1 MTMKI
6 IARYVKRPSWVQNTS
21 WFLFC
26 NASKNTRFHSL
37 ICTSM
42 YTAPRLSAMMAANSP
57 RAFHCSVEVLK

>member
-42 YTAPRLSAMMAANSP
+42 YTAPRLSATMAASRP
-57 RAFHCSVEVLK
+57 RAFQRSSDERK